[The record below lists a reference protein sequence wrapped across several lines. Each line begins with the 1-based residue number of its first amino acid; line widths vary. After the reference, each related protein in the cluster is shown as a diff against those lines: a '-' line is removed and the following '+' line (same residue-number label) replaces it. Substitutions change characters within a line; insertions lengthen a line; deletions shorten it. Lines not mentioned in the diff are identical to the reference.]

1 MSDQYKEVDSYLA
14 ESRVRR
20 EIQMMTRQYLNFIM
34 HKKNTNPVYS
44 SAHIDGNET
53 MIKKAKQSEPT
64 NKTHDKK

>member
-44 SAHIDGNET
+44 SAP